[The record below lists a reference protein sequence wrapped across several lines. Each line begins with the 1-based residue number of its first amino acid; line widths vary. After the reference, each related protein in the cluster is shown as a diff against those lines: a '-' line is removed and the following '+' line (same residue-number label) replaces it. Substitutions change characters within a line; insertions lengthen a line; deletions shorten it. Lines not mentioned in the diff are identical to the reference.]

1 MDYLLVGSV
10 ALVVAGLTLFSGFGL
25 GTLLLPAF
33 AIFFPIQTAVAATA
47 IVHLANNVF
56 KIALIGCNTD
66 RRVLLR
72 FGLAAVL
79 FAFLGAQTLRAVA
92 AMPDIATYQFAS
104 RAFVITPTGLTIGA
118 LIIAFAILDLAPSKK
133 KRLEFGAKSL
143 ALGGALSGFFGGLSG
158 HQGALRSVF
167 LIRAGLDRDAYIAT
181 AAAASL
187 LVDIT
192 RLLVYGLA
200 IVTLADTNA
209 RSATPLIL
217 TACACAFT
225 GSFIGTRLVKKTTIK
240 ALRTAVG
247 IALLL
252 AGSAMATGLI

>member
-10 ALVVAGLTLFSGFGL
+10 ALLVATLTLFSGFGL

-47 IVHLANNVF
+47 VVHLANNVF
-56 KIALIGCNTD
+56 KFALIGRNTD

-72 FGLAAVL
+72 FGVAAVL

-92 AMPDIATYQFAS
+92 AMPDIATYQFAN
-104 RAFVITPTGLTIGA
+104 RACVITPPGLVVGV
-118 LIIAFAILDLAPSKK
+118 LIITFAILDLAPSRK

-187 LVDIT
+187 LVDVT
-192 RLLVYGLA
+192 RLLVYGPGV
-200 IVTLADTNA
+200 VTIADTA
-209 RSATPLIL
+209 TRSAWPLVI
-217 TACACAFT
+217 TAGACAFT
-225 GSFIGTRLVKKTTIK
+225 GSFIGTRLVRKTTIK
-240 ALRTAVG
+240 GLRVVVG
-247 IALLL
+247 VALLL
-252 AGSAMATGLI
+252 AGAAMVTGVI